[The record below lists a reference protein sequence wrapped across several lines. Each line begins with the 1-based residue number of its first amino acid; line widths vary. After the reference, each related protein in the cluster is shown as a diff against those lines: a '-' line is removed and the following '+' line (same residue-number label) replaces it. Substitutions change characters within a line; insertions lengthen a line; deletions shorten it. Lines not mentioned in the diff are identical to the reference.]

1 MSSKV
6 GNRFSNLRIQ
16 TKLIV
21 VYCFTTLLILIVNL
35 FMYRN
40 INSMLHR
47 LDQIYVSNVNL
58 NELSDSLEQVQSSLT
73 NYLNTK
79 TTDAMDGYYKSYQ
92 DYTEQI
98 EKLSDQVT
106 GSESQRMERNIKQ
119 MSVRYLELT
128 ELAIE
133 AKRGRNV
140 EKYRA
145 YSEEADTIYR
155 YINTYINSLNNQQFK
170 SNSANYSV
178 FSVTLRYVEI
188 VNTVVF
194 VGVALCNILLVI
206 MVIRNITKPL
216 KSLST
221 VADQVAGGDFD
232 VELLEVN
239 STDEVG
245 VVSNAFNQMIISIR
259 KYIDRLKNS
268 MDNERALKEKEL
280 KMETHLKDAQLKYL
294 QAQINPHF
302 LFNTLNAGAQL
313 AMMED
318 ADRTYEYVQNVADF
332 FRYNI
337 KKNHDSV
344 ALREELEL
352 IDNYIYILNVRFSG
366 EIHYEKD
373 VDTSLE
379 NLTVPAMILQPIVE
393 NSVNY
398 GIRDIA
404 WEGRISLSVYK
415 EDNCAYICI
424 RDNGIGMEQE
434 KIEKIMSSKLK
445 ETDVNQNSN
454 GIGLDNVMSRLK
466 LFYDRDD
473 VFKISSPGRNQGTQ
487 VLICIP
493 LKEEK
498 EAFHV

>member
-1 MSSKV
+1 MNKV
-6 GNRFSNLRIQ
+6 RNKFLNLRIQ

-35 FMYRN
+35 FMYYN
-40 INSMLHR
+40 INNMLHQ
-47 LDQIYVSNVNL
+47 LDQIYISNINL
-58 NELSDSLEQVQSSLT
+58 NELSESLEQVQSSLT

-79 TTDAMDGYYKSYQ
+79 TTDAMDGYYKAYQ

-98 EKLSDQVT
+98 EKLSDQIN
-106 GSESQRMERNIKQ
+106 GNESFRMERNIRH
-119 MSVRYLELT
+119 MSVKYLELT
-128 ELAIE
+128 ESAIE

-155 YINTYINSLNNQQFK
+155 YISTFINSLNNEQFK

-178 FSVTLRYVEI
+178 FSVALRYVEVI
-188 VNTVVF
+188 NTAVF
-194 VGVALCNILLVI
+194 AVIAVSNILLVI

-221 VADQVAGGDFD
+221 VANQVAGGDLD

-239 STDEVG
+239 SQDEVG

-259 KYIDRLKNS
+259 DYIDQLKNS

-318 ADRTYEYVQNVADF
+318 ADRTYEYIQNVADF

-344 ALREELEL
+344 ELWEELEL

-373 VDTSLE
+373 IDESLE
-379 NLTVPAMILQPIVE
+379 HLTIPSMILQPVVE

-404 WEGRISLSVYK
+404 WEGKISLSVHR
-415 EDNCAYICI
+415 EEGFAHICI
-424 RDNGIGMEQE
+424 CDNGIGIEQD
-434 KIEKIMSSKLK
+434 KIDKIMSSKLK
-445 ETDVNQNSN
+445 EVDVNGNSN
-454 GIGLDNVMSRLK
+454 GIGLDNVMGRLK

-473 VFKISSPGRNQGTQ
+473 VFKISSPGQNQGTK
-487 VLICIP
+487 VTICIP
-493 LKEEK
+493 LMEEK
-498 EAFHV
+498 EAVHV